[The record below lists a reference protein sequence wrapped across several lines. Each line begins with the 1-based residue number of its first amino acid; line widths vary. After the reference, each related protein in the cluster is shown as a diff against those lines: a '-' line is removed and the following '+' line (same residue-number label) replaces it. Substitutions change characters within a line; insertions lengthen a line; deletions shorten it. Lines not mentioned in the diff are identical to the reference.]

1 MTEAVN
7 LRGEQVEI
15 RNASLG
21 GIDFAER
28 VIEVIAVPYD
38 QEAVVDYRGET
49 VRESFAPNAF
59 DGIDTRND
67 HVTANR
73 EHDYSRTF
81 GKVVEW
87 RSGDP
92 RGLIA
97 RIKVSDTALGDE
109 TLRLAADGVLKPSV
123 GFVARPRDSI
133 LRNGLRRVVRAFMD
147 HLSLVPNPAYM
158 GADVLAVRQ
167 GQQQKEQGQPA
178 PTPKLNAVLND
189 PFYSSLL
196 EGQR

>member
-7 LRGEQVEI
+7 LRGEPVEI
-15 RNASLG
+15 RHAALAG
-21 GIDFAER
+21 VDFAER

-49 VRESFAPNAF
+49 VRESFAPGAF
-59 DGIDTRND
+59 DGIETRND

-81 GKVVEW
+81 GKVIEW
-87 RSGDP
+87 RSGDR
-92 RGLIA
+92 RGLIG
-97 RIKVSDTALGDE
+97 RIKVSETSLGDE

-147 HLSLVPNPAYM
+147 HVSLVPNPAYA

-167 GQQQKEQGQPA
+167 GQQKEQGQPA

-196 EGQR
+196 EGQH